1 MVEKTTHS
9 ESRRVTRITLELSIN
24 DIQKKCSLDTEN
36 HHTTIS
42 ILILKS
48 TYIALFIVEAN
59 TNEGIV
65 MEKQLQR
72 SCQPSF
78 RLPGAKGEEDDDEN
92 NNNDNN
98 N

>member
-9 ESRRVTRITLELSIN
+9 ESRRVSRITLELIIN
-24 DIQKKCSLDTEN
+24 DIQKKYSLDTEN

-48 TYIALFIVEAN
+48 TYIALFIVKAD
-59 TNEGIV
+59 TNEGFV
-65 MEKQLQR
+65 MEKQRRDRANQV
-72 SCQPSF
+72 F
-78 RLPGAKGEEDDDEN
+78 GLPGARGEEDGDE

>member
-1 MVEKTTHS
+1 MVEKATQS
-9 ESRRVTRITLELSIN
+9 ESRCVSRITLELSIN
-24 DIQKKCSLDTEN
+24 DIQKKYSLDTEN
-36 HHTTIS
+36 HQTTIS

-48 TYIALFIVEAN
+48 TYIALFIVKAN

-78 RLPGAKGEEDDDEN
+78 RPAWCKGRRR
-92 NNNDNN
+92 
-98 N
+98 

>member
-1 MVEKTTHS
+1 MVEKATQS
-9 ESRRVTRITLELSIN
+9 ESRCVSRITLQLSIN
-24 DIQKKCSLDTEN
+24 DIQKKYSLDTEN
-36 HHTTIS
+36 HQTTIS

-48 TYIALFIVEAN
+48 TYIALFIVKAN

-78 RLPGAKGEEDDDEN
+78 RPAWCKGRRR
-92 NNNDNN
+92 
-98 N
+98 